1 MADLRAQAGA
11 LEQIARRHGIV
22 NLRVFG
28 SVARGT
34 ADARSDLDLLVEVLA
49 GHGLFELGA
58 FAAEVDELVGVP
70 VQVAT
75 VNGLKPQI
83 RERVVAEAVA
93 PVRRDVERLQDILE
107 PARRID
113 IRGQVRCAPTAKP
126 SSGVVS
132 NRRHAQPRHSR
143 LLRRRSRSCLAAAN
157 EVPTLADQ
165 VAAIAAEINKGAT
178 DGHE

>member
-34 ADARSDLDLLVEVLA
+34 ADARSELDLLVEVLA

-58 FAAEVDELVGVP
+58 FAAEVDELVGVL

-83 RERVVAEAVA
+83 RERVVAEAV
-93 PVRRDVERLQDILE
+93 PL
-107 PARRID
+107 
-113 IRGQVRCAPTAKP
+113 
-126 SSGVVS
+126 
-132 NRRHAQPRHSR
+132 
-143 LLRRRSRSCLAAAN
+143 
-157 EVPTLADQ
+157 
-165 VAAIAAEINKGAT
+165 
-178 DGHE
+178 